1 MPEDVL
7 NKCLKVIFR
16 ILDWN
21 IWKFQY
27 IYIYIYIYLF
37 INNNLF
43 FMIFPY
49 IIVTI
54 EL

>member
-1 MPEDVL
+1 MPEDAL

-21 IWKFQY
+21 IWKFQKKKKF
-27 IYIYIYIYLF
+27 IYIF
-37 INNNLF
+37 IVNNLF
-43 FMIFPY
+43 FMIFPH